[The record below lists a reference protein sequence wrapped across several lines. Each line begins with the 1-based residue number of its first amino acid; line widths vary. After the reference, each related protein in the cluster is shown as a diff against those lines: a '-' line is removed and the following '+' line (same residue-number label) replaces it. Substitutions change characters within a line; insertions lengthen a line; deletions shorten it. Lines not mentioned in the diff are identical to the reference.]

1 MRAAILNDFE
11 SPPQPGDFDEPAAQ
25 DGASVVE
32 VSVAGLNPV
41 DLFIA
46 SGGMPDSKPAPAHPS
61 VAGREGI
68 GLIDGRR
75 VYFDRS
81 VAPFGSMAERTLVE
95 QDNLIDV
102 PDGVEDELAV
112 CFGIAGLAAW
122 LGLKWRG
129 QIENGE
135 TVLVLGAS
143 GVVGQIAVQAARLLG
158 AGRVVAAAR
167 SEDGL
172 ARARD
177 DLGADAVVKLD
188 AHEDLTAA
196 FRDAAGGD
204 IQLVLDPIWGAPAVA
219 ALQALAP
226 WGRLVQI
233 GNSSGPEATIPARA
247 VRGIPRS
254 ILGHTNF
261 AAPREVKEKAFQTMC
276 GLAASG
282 DLRVPTET
290 VKLDDVAEAW
300 RRQAESPRHKL
311 LIKPG

>member
-46 SGGMPDSKPAPAHPS
+46 SGGMPDSKPTHPS

-81 VAPFGSMAERTLVE
+81 VAPFGSMAERTVVE
-95 QDNLIDV
+95 ADTLIDV
-102 PDGVEDELAV
+102 PDGVADELAV

-122 LGLKWRG
+122 LGLEWRG
-129 QIENGE
+129 QIEQGE

-158 AGRVVAAAR
+158 AGRVIAAAR

-172 ARARD
+172 SRARD
-177 DLGADAVVKLD
+177 ELGADAIVKID
-188 AHEDLTAA
+188 AEDDLTAA
-196 FRDAAGGD
+196 FRDAADGD
-204 IQLVLDPIWGAPAVA
+204 IQLVIDPVWGPAAVA
-219 ALQALAP
+219 AMQALAI

-233 GNSSGPEATIPARA
+233 GNSSGPETSVPARA

-261 AAPREVKEKAFQTMC
+261 AAPQEVKEQAFQTMC
-276 GLAASG
+276 RHAASG
-282 DLRVPTET
+282 DLTVPVET
-290 VKLDDVAEAW
+290 VDLEDVTEAW
-300 RRQAESPRHKL
+300 DRQSESPHHKL
-311 LIKPG
+311 VIKPG